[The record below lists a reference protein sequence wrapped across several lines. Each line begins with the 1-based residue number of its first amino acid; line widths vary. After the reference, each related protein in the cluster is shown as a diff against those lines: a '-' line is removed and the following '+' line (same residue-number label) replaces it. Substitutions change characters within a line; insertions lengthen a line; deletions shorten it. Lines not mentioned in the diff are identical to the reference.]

1 VIDRIEVLG
10 EEAARRMFDEI
21 GRQGPFAL
29 SRTLNALANKTQQT
43 VQNQLGERFTL
54 RRPDFVKRT
63 IYRKP
68 GQDFATKSKLEAAV
82 RVHPDRNF
90 LAKFEDG
97 GTKTSTSGSRLAVPI
112 EVRRNKNEVI
122 TKANRPKALLNKPKV
137 FKKGKLI
144 LQQVGRAKAAVTRVL
159 YVLTRSVTIAP
170 KLHMADTAKRVTE
183 QDFARIAEAEIEHAL
198 RSAR

>member
-1 VIDRIEVLG
+1 MIDRIEVLG

-170 KLHMADTAKRVTE
+170 RLHMADTAKRVTE

>member
-1 VIDRIEVLG
+1 MIDRIEVLG